1 MAWKFNRAYPLIAR
15 GSYTINDL
23 AVIPRSATKAIRFVE
38 HETGEMFTTTDLA
51 IKKSKRKKALS
62 DFQDAYKIF
71 LKKKSVTIMLIVV
84 PVENYRTV
92 GEFIKGLKDKFGR
105 RKIYTYGYYW
115 QRDIGDVL
123 FEMHYHIMLAVSR
136 IDASAF
142 KELMEN
148 KKPHNYKVVLCNSLE
163 RYKNYLKKKEIYA
176 PHKCRAYGRSEE
188 YRTPLDA

>member
-1 MAWKFNRAYPLIAR
+1 MAWKFNRAYPLIAK
-15 GSYTINDL
+15 GSYSINDL
-23 AVIPRSATKAIRFVE
+23 AIIPRSATKAIRFVDD
-38 HETGEMFTTTDLA
+38 ETGELFTTTDLE
-51 IKKSKRKKALS
+51 IKKHKRKKALTL
-62 DFQDAYKIF
+62 FQEKYERF
-71 LKKKSVTIMLIVV
+71 LKKKSVTIMLIVF

-105 RKIYTYGYYW
+105 RKIDTYGYYW
-115 QRDIGDVL
+115 QRDVGDVL
-123 FEMHYHIMLAVSR
+123 FEMHFHIMLAVSR

-142 KELMEN
+142 KEMMKN
-148 KKPHNYKVVLCNSLE
+148 KKPLNYKVVLCNSLE